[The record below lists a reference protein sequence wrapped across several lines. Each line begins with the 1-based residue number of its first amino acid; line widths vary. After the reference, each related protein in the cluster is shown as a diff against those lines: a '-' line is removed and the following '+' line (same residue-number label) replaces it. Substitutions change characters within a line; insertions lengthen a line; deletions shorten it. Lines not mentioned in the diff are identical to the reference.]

1 MVGEQTEQTAHV
13 CRMWSRSSR
22 CRVSRQRN
30 VTFVHDIAD
39 IAQPRGCACLRHDEA
54 WGYDVGGSVS
64 AHHADNG
71 LGAEEAA
78 CLANA
83 FSSMTR
89 LTSLNLQGKHAFAI
103 LSWRGF
109 CMRAE

>member
-1 MVGEQTEQTAHV
+1 
-13 CRMWSRSSR
+13 
-22 CRVSRQRN
+22 
-30 VTFVHDIAD
+30 
-39 IAQPRGCACLRHDEA
+39 
-54 WGYDVGGSVS
+54 VS